1 MSLPRVVRGQRASP
15 PPLTHDIDNG
25 SRVVIDRCGDRYGR
39 WAAFGEYIHPSLVR
53 QQSPT
58 PRQVYADQAVSIV
71 RKKSA
76 ATMRVQDRMRRR

>member
-1 MSLPRVVRGQRASP
+1 MSLPRVVRVQRASP

-39 WAAFGEYIHPSLVR
+39 WAAFGIIRYPVAG
-53 QQSPT
+53 QQLLMT
-58 PRQVYADQAVSIV
+58 RQVYADQAVSIV

-76 ATMRVQDRMRRR
+76 ATMRV